1 MPTSDPIADMLTRV
15 RNAVR
20 NGFSAVTM
28 PSSSVKLGIAEVL
41 KREGFIESFEVVPK
55 PVQNDM
61 RIALKYGPGGE
72 RVITRIRRVSRPG
85 RRVYRA
91 YRELKP
97 VLRGLG
103 ISVLSTPRGLMSDRE
118 AKAAK
123 VGGEVICEIY

>member
-1 MPTSDPIADMLTRV
+1 
-15 RNAVR
+15 
-20 NGFSAVTM
+20 M

-103 ISVLSTPRGLMSDRE
+103 ITVLSTPRGLMSDRE

-123 VGGEVICEIY
+123 VGGEVICEVY